1 MFDKVKNKFYDNPDK
16 IRELLEDIGC
26 FKIKLIKDNF
36 KFAFDEEGS
45 FSGNGNSLNIHTL
58 KYTSY
63 SRKYKGDIISLV
75 SYKLNIELGDA
86 LKYLCRFLNMD
97 WKYSNSNPVITT
109 LPFGGFFMQY
119 EKVQNMFYSY
129 ETYDESIVKKYMDN
143 GLSLYWI
150 KQGISASTQEKF
162 SIGYDVISGR
172 ITIPW
177 RTMMGEVLGIQG
189 RLDKENCEDWEF
201 RYMPI
206 INFYKSNSLYGLYE
220 NYKDIQELG
229 EVVIVESEKSVL
241 LAREMGYTNV
251 IAVGCHNL
259 APYQIKL
266 VRSLISN
273 VILAYDE
280 DIPLQECIEQGKELI
295 IDNPFFSNQVC
306 ILDMSG
312 LEKKSCIFDL
322 NKEVVDEAFKNR
334 LIYLN

>member
-1 MFDKVKNKFYDNPDK
+1 MIVKIKEFLYGNEEKLKDILEALEFEKIKKVKDS
-16 IRELLEDIGC
+16 
-26 FKIKLIKDNF
+26 F
-36 KFAFDEEGS
+36 KFSWADGGNSSGIANTLNIETLKFKS
-45 FSGNGNSLNIHTL
+45 FSKNKS
-58 KYTSY
+58 
-63 SRKYKGDIISLV
+63 GDILSLV
-75 SYKLNIELGDA
+75 SLKKSIGLGEA
-86 LKYLCRFLNMD
+86 INWLCDFLNLE
-97 WKYSNSNPVITT
+97 KNYSHSKKEVE
-109 LPFGGFFMQY
+109 LPFGGFFMQF
-119 EKVQNMFYSY
+119 EKVQNMFYPY

-150 KQGISASTQEKF
+150 KQGISALTQEKF
-162 SIGYDVISGR
+162 SIGYDIISGR

-177 RTMMGEVLGIQG
+177 KTMTGEVLGIQG

>member
-1 MFDKVKNKFYDNPDK
+1 MIVKIKEFLYGNEEKLKDILEALEFEKIKKVKDSLKFSWADGGNSSGIANILNIETLK
-16 IRELLEDIGC
+16 
-26 FKIKLIKDNF
+26 FK
-36 KFAFDEEGS
+36 S
-45 FSGNGNSLNIHTL
+45 FSKNKS
-58 KYTSY
+58 
-63 SRKYKGDIISLV
+63 GDILSLV
-75 SYKLNIELGDA
+75 SLKKSISLGEA
-86 LKYLCRFLNMD
+86 INWLCDFLNLE
-97 WKYSNSNPVITT
+97 KNYSYSKKEVE

>member
-1 MFDKVKNKFYDNPDK
+1 MIVKIKEFLYGNEEKLKDILEALEFEKIKKVKDSLKFSWADGGNSSGIANTLNIETLK
-16 IRELLEDIGC
+16 
-26 FKIKLIKDNF
+26 FK
-36 KFAFDEEGS
+36 S
-45 FSGNGNSLNIHTL
+45 FSKNKS
-58 KYTSY
+58 
-63 SRKYKGDIISLV
+63 GDILSLV
-75 SYKLNIELGDA
+75 SLKKSISLGEA
-86 LKYLCRFLNMD
+86 INWLCDFLNLE
-97 WKYSNSNPVITT
+97 KNYSYSKKEAE
-109 LPFGGFFMQY
+109 LPFNGFFMQF
-119 EKVQNMFYSY
+119 EKVQNIIHSY
-129 ETYDESIVKKYMDN
+129 KTYDESIVKKYMDN

-150 KQGISASTQEKF
+150 KQGISALTQEKF
-162 SIGYDVISGR
+162 SIGYDIISGR
-172 ITIPW
+172 VSIPW
-177 RTMMGEVLGIQG
+177 RTMTGEVLGIQG

>member
-1 MFDKVKNKFYDNPDK
+1 MIIKIKEFLYGNEEKLKDILEALEFEKIKKVKDSLKFSWADGGNSSGIANILNIETLK
-16 IRELLEDIGC
+16 
-26 FKIKLIKDNF
+26 FK
-36 KFAFDEEGS
+36 S
-45 FSGNGNSLNIHTL
+45 FSKNKS
-58 KYTSY
+58 
-63 SRKYKGDIISLV
+63 GDILSLV
-75 SYKLNIELGDA
+75 SLMKSIGLGEA
-86 LKYLCRFLNMD
+86 INWLCDFLNLE
-97 WKYSNSNPVITT
+97 KNYSYSKKEVE

-177 RTMMGEVLGIQG
+177 RTMTGEVLGIQG